1 MTWTTQKDLEIQFK
15 YGVHKGI
22 EREIIAAH
30 KNGAINLVSIK
41 FNVKPTKNESWYIV
55 SILPI

>member
-1 MTWTTQKDLEIQFK
+1 MR
-15 YGVHKGI
+15 KGL

-41 FNVKPTKNESWYIV
+41 FNVKPTKNES
-55 SILPI
+55 